1 MAKRVRADV
10 TGRVQGVG
18 FRYST
23 QAKARELGVQGWVK
37 NLLDGSV
44 QFEAEGEDAAVDALV
59 EWAHQG
65 PVSAWVSG
73 VRVREVPARGAEADG
88 GFAIAG

>member
-1 MAKRVRADV
+1 MIVRVRV
-10 TGRVQGVG
+10 KIHGLVQGVG
-18 FRYST
+18 FRFST
-23 QAKARELGVQGWVK
+23 AREAERLALDGWVK